1 VATVFRD
8 MKVHSIKEHELLS
21 FMDLGVLIQS
31 PNDLG
36 KVLHVLVE
44 KVARLM
50 GTDACS
56 LYLFDPISEELTLKA
71 TYGLNEMAID
81 QIVIKAGQGLTGTS
95 LKLLKPISVTNAM
108 KSNKFLPMAGLGEE
122 DYASFLGVPLVYNA
136 CPVGVISVQNQKT
149 KKFRKKD
156 IDFLLSLAIPAVS
169 LIEKAKFIET
179 VGTVQKSAVAKAAPD
194 KAGEE
199 VTYEYLRDH
208 IIKGIPAVPGIS
220 MGRLKIVSQAYAARY
235 DTNTP
240 QNIELEID
248 KLKDSF
254 LHVSHEIRETKK
266 QAEAKF
272 GPDEASIFEAYLLFL
287 ESHSFQQQIINEIK
301 RGHSAIKALDI
312 IVKKYMDRM
321 ALAHDEY
328 IKERAYDIQ
337 DIARKISDYLLY
349 GESSKPDTFK
359 TKENTIFFNDFW
371 SISDFTNLDLKKTK
385 GIISPSGGANSHIG
399 ILADTLNIPTVLG
412 LSAIPGQLKNDDH
425 IIVDGY
431 AGIVIVNPTKSTIEL
446 YKHEIEESQKR
457 KKSFEVNKDK
467 KIRIG
472 LKSKHYFP
480 IGANL
485 NMVVHAKNA
494 VTYGADLIGL
504 YRTEFP
510 FLIRKQLPT
519 EEEQFTIYKRVIDVA
534 KDKKVVFRTLD
545 IGGDKYVA
553 YLNLPKES
561 NPSLGWRAIRF
572 SLERKDLFRIQL
584 RAILRASHY
593 GKIKLLFPMI
603 TTVEEF
609 REAKQILQSV
619 KKELSDEGIPF
630 ARHIPVGAM
639 IEVPAAVEIGE
650 HLAKEADFFSLGTND
665 LVQYCL
671 AVDRSNPVVAKLYDP
686 YHPAV
691 LKMIQRT
698 ITAAHKH
705 KVKVSACGDIA
716 SQPLLC
722 SLLIGMGIDSLSMTP
737 RAIPK
742 IKSLAKVLNMAAT
755 IRLAHR
761 CLKMETGTQIRKEV
775 EKYFLKNGFDE
786 FLFETR
792 APISD
797 H

>member
-1 VATVFRD
+1 

-50 GTDACS
+50 RTDACS
-56 LYLFDPISEELTLKA
+56 LYLFNSITEELTLKA

-81 QIVIKAGQGLTGTS
+81 QIIIKAGQGLTGTS
-95 LKLLKPISVTNAM
+95 LKLLKPISIANAT
-108 KSNKFLPMAGLGEE
+108 KSKIFLPMAGLGEE
-122 DYASFLGVPLVYNA
+122 EYASFLGVPLVYNA
-136 CPVGVISVQNQKT
+136 CPIGVISVQNKKT
-149 KKFRKKD
+149 TKFRKKD
-156 IDFLLSLAIPAVS
+156 VDFLLSLAIPAVS
-169 LIEKAKFIET
+169 LIEKAKFMET
-179 VGTVQKSAVAKAAPD
+179 VGTVQKAAVSKATLD
-194 KAGEE
+194 KANDE

-220 MGRLKIVSQAYAARY
+220 MGRLKIISQTYY
-235 DTNTP
+235 TTQQDTSTP
-240 QNIELEID
+240 QNIESEIK
-248 KLKDSF
+248 KLQESF

-287 ESHSFQQQIINEIK
+287 ESHSFQQQVINEIK
-301 RGHSAIKALDI
+301 KGLSAIKALDS

-337 DIARKISDYLLY
+337 DISRKISDYLLY
-349 GESSKPDTFK
+349 GESSRRNAFT
-359 TKENTIFFNDFW
+359 TKENAIFFNDFW

-385 GIISPSGGANSHIG
+385 GIISPSGGANSHIA

-412 LSAIPGQLKNDDH
+412 LSAIPGQLKNDDN

-431 AGIVIVNPTKSTIEL
+431 AGVVIVNPTKATIEL

-457 KKSFEVNKDK
+457 IKSFETNKDK

-485 NMVVHAKNA
+485 NMVAHAKNA

-504 YRTEFP
+504 CRTEFP

-519 EEEQFTIYKRVIDVA
+519 EEEQFIIYKRVIDVA

-603 TTVEEF
+603 TTMEEL

-619 KKELSDEGIPF
+619 KKELRDEGLPF
-630 ARHIPVGAM
+630 ARHIPIGAM
-639 IEVPAAVEIGE
+639 VEVPAAVEIAE
-650 HLAKEADFFSLGTND
+650 HLAKEVDFFSLGTND

-705 KVKVSACGDIA
+705 KIKVSACGDIA
-716 SQPLLC
+716 AQPLLC

-737 RAIPK
+737 RSIPK
-742 IKSLAKVLNMAAT
+742 IKSLAKLLNMAST

-761 CLKMETGTQIRKEV
+761 CLKMETGVQIRKEV
-775 EKYFLKNGFDE
+775 ENYFLKNGFDK

-797 H
+797 Y